1 MKPLPGEV
9 NTSLRFLPSFTFLSP
24 TLSLLEK
31 ILTEYRMIL
40 LYIISGACVSS
51 QGDHHSRT
59 LAHHSR
65 TEKNSQDMF
74 F

>member
-40 LYIISGACVSS
+40 LYIISEMAVGGYS
-51 QGDHHSRT
+51 G
-59 LAHHSR
+59 
-65 TEKNSQDMF
+65 F
-74 F
+74 

>member
-1 MKPLPGEV
+1 MNE
-9 NTSLRFLPSFTFLSP
+9 PSSNRVGLEGIY
-24 TLSLLEK
+24 TLMS
-31 ILTEYRMIL
+31 T
-40 LYIISGACVSS
+40 

-74 F
+74 FLGGIVIFIRYNGTSF